1 MYVARGG
8 RTYTGFTMLNPK
20 YLPASAQP
28 AVDPCLGCA
37 GGGCSGCSEEKA
49 LGFYRPNQAMNRSVY
64 PGQGYALK
72 TPSRRSLGLMRAG
85 RTRSKIAFHPAL
97 SGVKPNRRSGLLGLG
112 QDTAG
117 APAGATLV
125 YNGQVT
131 FTFGAMSLDSL
142 VSAIGPILNAE
153 GILITNSA
161 GPSSAVSFL
170 STLPQPV
177 SIVVQLRND
186 YGLPNDVKAQIDN
199 AIYQVTSVLPSST
212 IQLTIAPA
220 APGVPA
226 TLSPYVAP
234 AQGSTTT
241 ATPSTDIGT
250 WAVTNWPWLVGGAA
264 ALYVAREFF

>member
-8 RTYTGFTMLNPK
+8 RTYTGFSMLNPK
-20 YLPASAQP
+20 YLPTSVPNAG
-28 AVDPCLGCA
+28 PCLGCA
-37 GGGCSGCSEEKA
+37 AGNCGGCSESKA
-49 LGFYRPNQAMNRSVY
+49 LGFYRPNQAMNRSIY

-72 TPSRRSLGLMRAG
+72 PPSKRSLSLTRAG

-97 SGVKPNRRSGLLGLG
+97 SGVNPSRRGGLLGLG

-131 FTFGAMSLDSL
+131 FTFGAMTLSDLI
-142 VSAIGPILNAE
+142 SAIGPILNAE
-153 GILITNSA
+153 GILITNSS
-161 GPSSAVSFL
+161 GPSSIASVI
-170 STLPQPV
+170 STSPEPI

-199 AIYQVTSVLPSST
+199 AIYQVTSVLPTST
-212 IQLTIAPA
+212 IQLTIAPV

-226 TLSPYVAP
+226 TLSPFVAP
-234 AQGSTTT
+234 AQGSTVT
-241 ATPSTDIGT
+241 AAPATDIGT
-250 WAVTNWPWLVGGAA
+250 WASQNWPWLVGGAA